1 MESSQNVI
9 NIWNEEIPYDN
20 GEKAEMTIFLPEEK
34 KSTGRAIIICPG
46 GAYFCLAWG
55 HEGIDWAPFF
65 NQMGIA
71 VFVLKYRMPKGNP
84 KVPISDAEQAIKI
97 VRKNAEK
104 WKIDPKK
111 VGIMGSSAGGHL
123 ASTIATHST
132 GDAKPDFQ
140 ILFYPVITMDSSFA
154 EFTSKK
160 NLLGENPSNELVN
173 LYSNELQV
181 NKETPRAFITLSNDD
196 TLVVPKNGVS
206 YYLACNKQGVS
217 ASLHI
222 YPTCGHGWGFRANF
236 DYHLEM
242 LRELKSWLQS
252 F

>member
-1 MESSQNVI
+1 MESKVI
-9 NIWNEEIPYDN
+9 NIWDDEIPFDN

-46 GAYFCLAWG
+46 GAYYFLAWE

-104 WKIDPKK
+104 WKIDPKQ

-123 ASTIATHST
+123 ASTIATHSKV
-132 GDAKPDFQ
+132 DAKPDFH

-154 EFTSKK
+154 QQGSKK
-160 NLLGENPSNELVN
+160 NLLGENPSKELIN
-173 LYSNELQV
+173 LYSNELHV
-181 NKETPRAFITLSNDD
+181 NNETPRVFITLSNDD
-196 TLVVPKNGVS
+196 TLVVPKMG
-206 YYLACNKQGVS
+206 
-217 ASLHI
+217 
-222 YPTCGHGWGFRANF
+222 
-236 DYHLEM
+236 
-242 LRELKSWLQS
+242 
-252 F
+252 

>member
-1 MESSQNVI
+1 MESKVM
-9 NIWNEEIPYDN
+9 NIWDGEIPFDN
-20 GEKAEMTIFLPEEK
+20 GEKAEMTIFLPEK

-46 GAYFCLAWG
+46 GAYFFHAWE

-104 WKIDPKK
+104 WKIDPKQ

-123 ASTIATHST
+123 ASTIATHSKD
-132 GDAKPDFQ
+132 DAKPDFH
-140 ILFYPVITMDSSFA
+140 ILCYPVITMDSSFA
-154 EFTSKK
+154 ELGSKK
-160 NLLGENPSNELVN
+160 NLLGENPDKELIN

-181 NKETPRAFITLSNDD
+181 TKETSRVFITLSSDD

-206 YYLACNKQGVS
+206 YYLACNNNNVP

-222 YPTCGHGWGFRANF
+222 YPTCGHGWGFSANF
-236 DYHLEM
+236 DFHLEM
-242 LRELKSWLQS
+242 LRELKTWLEN

>member
-1 MESSQNVI
+1 MESKVM
-9 NIWNEEIPYDN
+9 NIWDGEIPFDN

-46 GAYFCLAWG
+46 GAYFFHAWE

-104 WKIDPKK
+104 WKIDPKQ

-123 ASTIATHST
+123 ASTIATHSKD
-132 GDAKPDFQ
+132 DAKPDFH

-154 EFTSKK
+154 ELGSKK
-160 NLLGENPSNELVN
+160 NLLGENPDKELIN

-181 NKETPRAFITLSNDD
+181 TKETSRVFITLSSDD

-206 YYLACNKQGVS
+206 YYLACNNNNVP

-222 YPTCGHGWGFRANF
+222 YPSCGHGWGFRANF
-236 DYHLEM
+236 DFHLEM
-242 LRELKSWLQS
+242 LRELKTWLES